1 MVSSIKAIHLNPYGN
16 SIVYISLIII
26 ATLFVD
32 LLFTRVPFYGY
43 KTQTSP
49 YTILFFIG
57 EVLIFAIFQYLYLNL
72 VRDMVPSKQKQGSP
86 RSSFKYIDKGI
97 AVAQILL
104 IIILVYIIGEILM
117 TNAYHTILISMV
129 VWISCTSAVL
139 ILGTLIFKFIQWFKI
154 SHDRLILSYAF
165 AIGLIILNCGVIL
178 AYINSSLDS
187 RPNTIPST
195 RPAIN
200 NAHAL
205 QIPLNNAYTVTSFLS
220 FIGLWAATIFSLRD
234 YSRSIGGIKF
244 WLAVS
249 LPILYFLSQSEF
261 IFGPFI
267 LSHRFLD
274 PITFFRIYT
283 ISFASTKLVG
293 GILFAIPYYLVSRK
307 INDPKVKNYLK
318 LTSIGFILLFLS
330 MQVFSLPLLPYPP
343 FGIIAICF
351 LGLSSYLIL
360 VGIYGSAISV
370 SEDSMLRKSIRK
382 LVVKETELVDTF
394 ATAQMEQEIQ
404 TKVVETTKRLSRYMI
419 QETGIES
426 SLKEEDIKKY
436 CKEVLAEIKR
446 K

>member
-1 MVSSIKAIHLNPYGN
+1 
-16 SIVYISLIII
+16 
-26 ATLFVD
+26 
-32 LLFTRVPFYGY
+32 
-43 KTQTSP
+43 
-49 YTILFFIG
+49 
-57 EVLIFAIFQYLYLNL
+57 
-72 VRDMVPSKQKQGSP
+72 MVPSKQKQGSP

-97 AVAQILL
+97 AVAQVLL

-220 FIGLWAATIFSLRD
+220 FIGLWAATIFSLRG
-234 YSRSIGGIKF
+234 YSRSIGRIKF

-351 LGLSSYLIL
+351 VGLSSYLIL

>member
-86 RSSFKYIDKGI
+86 RSFFKYIDKGI

-234 YSRSIGGIKF
+234 YSRSIGRIKF
-244 WLAVS
+244 WLVVS

>member
-1 MVSSIKAIHLNPYGN
+1 MVSSLKAINLNPYGN
-16 SIVYISLIII
+16 SIIYISLILI

-32 LLFTRVPFYGY
+32 LLFTRLPIYGY
-43 KTQTSP
+43 KTQTSS

-72 VRDMVPSKQKQGSP
+72 VRNMVSSKQKQGSP
-86 RSSFKYIDKGI
+86 KSYFKYIDKGI

-104 IIILVYIIGEILM
+104 IIILAYIIGEIVM
-117 TNAYHTILISMV
+117 THAYHTILISMV
-129 VWISCTSAVL
+129 VWISCISAVL
-139 ILGTLIFKFIQWFKI
+139 ILGTLIFRFIEWFRI
-154 SHDRLILSYAF
+154 SHDRLILLYAF
-165 AIGLIILNCGVIL
+165 AMGLIILNCGVIL
-178 AYINSSLDS
+178 AYINTSLES

-195 RPAIN
+195 RPAVN

-205 QIPLNNAYTVTSFLS
+205 QIPLNNAYTVSSFLS
-220 FIGLWAATIFSLRD
+220 FIGLWAATIFSLRG
-234 YSRSIGGIKF
+234 YSRKIGRIKF
-244 WLAVS
+244 LLAVS
-249 LPILYFLSQSEF
+249 LPMLYFLSQSEF

-274 PITFFRIYT
+274 PITFFRIYI

-293 GILFAIPYYLVSRK
+293 GIMFAIPYYLVSRK
-307 INDPKVKNYLK
+307 INDPRVRNYLK

-330 MQVFSLPLLPYPP
+330 MQVSSLPLLPYPP
-343 FGIIAICF
+343 FGIIAISF

-370 SEDSMLRKSIRK
+370 SEDTMLRKSIRK
-382 LVVKETELVDTF
+382 LVIKETELVDTF

-404 TKVVETTKRLSRYMI
+404 TKVVETTKRLSHYI
-419 QETGIES
+419 SQETGIES

-436 CKEVLAEIKR
+436 CKQVLAEIK
-446 K
+446 KK

>member
-1 MVSSIKAIHLNPYGN
+1 MAPSLKAIHLNPYGT

-32 LLFTRVPFYGY
+32 LLFTRLPFYGY

-49 YTILFFIG
+49 YTILFLIG

-72 VRDMVPSKQKQGSP
+72 VRDMVPRKQKQGSP

-104 IIILVYIIGEILM
+104 IIILVYIIGEIVM

-165 AIGLIILNCGVIL
+165 AMGLIILNCGVIL
-178 AYINSSLDS
+178 AYINTSLES

-220 FIGLWAATIFSLRD
+220 FIALWAATIFSLRD
-234 YSRSIGGIKF
+234 YSRKIGRIKF
-244 WLAVS
+244 WLAMS

-293 GILFAIPYYLVSRK
+293 GIMFAIPYYLVSRK

-318 LTSIGFILLFLS
+318 LTSIGLILLFLS

-343 FGIIAICF
+343 FGIISISF

-370 SEDSMLRKSIRK
+370 SEDSILRRSIRK
-382 LVVKETELVDTF
+382 LVIKETELVDTF

-404 TKVVETTKRLSRYMI
+404 TKVVETTKRLSRYMS

-426 SLKEEDIKKY
+426 SLKEEDIEKY
-436 CKEVLAEIKR
+436 CKQVLAEIKR

>member
-1 MVSSIKAIHLNPYGN
+1 
-16 SIVYISLIII
+16 
-26 ATLFVD
+26 LFVD
-32 LLFTRVPFYGY
+32 LLFTGLPFYGY
-43 KTQTSP
+43 KTQTSS

-72 VRDMVPSKQKQGSP
+72 VRNMLPRKQNQESP
-86 RSSFKYIDKGI
+86 RSYFKYIDKGI

-104 IIILVYIIGEILM
+104 IIILVYIIGEIV
-117 TNAYHTILISMV
+117 TSQAYHTILISMV

-139 ILGTLIFKFIQWFKI
+139 ILGTLIFRFIQWFKI

-165 AIGLIILNCGVIL
+165 AMGLIILNCGVIL
-178 AYINSSLDS
+178 AYIYTSLES

-195 RPAIN
+195 RPAVN

-205 QIPLNNAYTVTSFLS
+205 QIPLNNAYAVSSFLS
-220 FIGLWAATIFSLRD
+220 FIGLWAATIFSLRG
-234 YSRSIGGIKF
+234 YSGRIGRVKF
-244 WLAVS
+244 LLAMS
-249 LPILYFLSQSEF
+249 LPMLYFLSQSEF

-283 ISFASTKLVG
+283 ISFDATKLVG
-293 GILFAIPYYLVSRK
+293 GIMFAIPYYLVSRK
-307 INDPKVKNYLK
+307 INDPRVRNYLK
-318 LTSIGFILLFLS
+318 LTSIGLILLFLS
-330 MQVFSLPLLPYPP
+330 MQVSSLPLLPYPP
-343 FGIIAICF
+343 FGIIAISF
-351 LGLSSYLIL
+351 LGISTYLIL

-370 SEDSMLRKSIRK
+370 SEDSMLRKSIRR
-382 LVVKETELVDTF
+382 LVIKQSELLDTF

-404 TKVVETTKRLSRYMI
+404 IKVVETTKRLSRYI
-419 QETGIES
+419 SQETGIES

-436 CKEVLAEIKR
+436 CKQVLAEIKR

>member
-1 MVSSIKAIHLNPYGN
+1 MAPLLKAIHLNPYGN
-16 SIVYISLIII
+16 SIIYISLILI

-32 LLFTRVPFYGY
+32 LLFTRLPFYSY
-43 KTQTSP
+43 KTQTSS

-57 EVLIFAIFQYLYLNL
+57 EVLIFGIFQYLYLNL
-72 VRDMVPSKQKQGSP
+72 VRNMASNKEKQGSL
-86 RSSFKYIDKGI
+86 RSYFKYIDKGI

-104 IIILVYIIGEILM
+104 IIILAYIIGEIVM
-117 TNAYHTILISMV
+117 SQAYHTILISMV
-129 VWISCTSAVL
+129 VWTSCISAVL
-139 ILGTLIFKFIQWFKI
+139 ILGTLIFRFIQWFKI

-165 AIGLIILNCGVIL
+165 AIGLIILNCVVIL
-178 AYINSSLDS
+178 AYVNISLES

-195 RPAIN
+195 RPAVN

-205 QIPLNNAYTVTSFLS
+205 QIPLNNAYTVSSFLS
-220 FIGLWAATIFSLRD
+220 FIGLWAATIFSLRG
-234 YSRSIGGIKF
+234 YSRKIGRIKF
-244 WLAVS
+244 LLAVS
-249 LPILYFLSQSEF
+249 LPMLYFLSQSEF
-261 IFGPFI
+261 IFGQFI

-274 PITFFRIYT
+274 PITFFRIYI
-283 ISFASTKLVG
+283 ISFASTKLIG
-293 GILFAIPYYLVSRK
+293 GIMFAIPYYLVSRK

-330 MQVFSLPLLPYPP
+330 MQVSSLPLLPYPP
-343 FGIIAICF
+343 FGIIAISF

-382 LVVKETELVDTF
+382 LVIKETELVDTF
-394 ATAQMEQEIQ
+394 ATAQMEHEIQ
-404 TKVVETTKRLSRYMI
+404 TKVVETTKRLSHYI
-419 QETGIES
+419 SQETGIES
-426 SLKEEDIKKY
+426 SLREEDIKKY

>member
-1 MVSSIKAIHLNPYGN
+1 
-16 SIVYISLIII
+16 
-26 ATLFVD
+26 
-32 LLFTRVPFYGY
+32 
-43 KTQTSP
+43 
-49 YTILFFIG
+49 
-57 EVLIFAIFQYLYLNL
+57 
-72 VRDMVPSKQKQGSP
+72 
-86 RSSFKYIDKGI
+86 
-97 AVAQILL
+97 
-104 IIILVYIIGEILM
+104 M

-234 YSRSIGGIKF
+234 YSRSIGRIKF
-244 WLAVS
+244 WLVVS

-307 INDPKVKNYLK
+307 
-318 LTSIGFILLFLS
+318 
-330 MQVFSLPLLPYPP
+330 
-343 FGIIAICF
+343 
-351 LGLSSYLIL
+351 
-360 VGIYGSAISV
+360 
-370 SEDSMLRKSIRK
+370 
-382 LVVKETELVDTF
+382 
-394 ATAQMEQEIQ
+394 
-404 TKVVETTKRLSRYMI
+404 
-419 QETGIES
+419 
-426 SLKEEDIKKY
+426 
-436 CKEVLAEIKR
+436 
-446 K
+446 

>member
-1 MVSSIKAIHLNPYGN
+1 MAPLLKADRLNPYGN
-16 SIVYISLIII
+16 SIIYISLILI

-32 LLFTRVPFYGY
+32 LLFTRLPFYGY
-43 KTQTSP
+43 KTQTSS
-49 YTILFFIG
+49 YTIVFFIG
-57 EVLIFAIFQYLYLNL
+57 EVFIFGIFQYLYLNL
-72 VRDMVPSKQKQGSP
+72 VRNMVSSKQKQGSP
-86 RSSFKYIDKGI
+86 RSHFKYIDKGI

-104 IIILVYIIGEILM
+104 IIILAYIIGEIV
-117 TNAYHTILISMV
+117 TTHSYHTILISML
-129 VWISCTSAVL
+129 VWISCISAII
-139 ILGTLIFKFIQWFKI
+139 ILGTLIFRFIQWFKI

-165 AIGLIILNCGVIL
+165 AMGLIILNCGVIL
-178 AYINSSLDS
+178 AYVNTSLES
-187 RPNTIPST
+187 RPNTITST
-195 RPAIN
+195 RPAVN

-220 FIGLWAATIFSLRD
+220 FIGLWAATIFSLRG
-234 YSRSIGGIKF
+234 YSRKIGRIKF
-244 WLAVS
+244 LLAVS
-249 LPILYFLSQSEF
+249 LPMLYFLSQSEF

-267 LSHRFLD
+267 FSHRFLD
-274 PITFFRIYT
+274 PITFFRIYI

-293 GILFAIPYYLVSRK
+293 GIMFAIPYYLVSRK
-307 INDPKVKNYLK
+307 INDPKVRNYLK

-330 MQVFSLPLLPYPP
+330 MQVSSLPLLPYPP
-343 FGIIAICF
+343 FGIIAISF

-382 LVVKETELVDTF
+382 LVIKETELVDTF

-404 TKVVETTKRLSRYMI
+404 TKVVETTKRLSRYMS

-426 SLKEEDIKKY
+426 SLNEEDIKKY
-436 CKEVLAEIKR
+436 CKQVLAEIKR

>member
-1 MVSSIKAIHLNPYGN
+1 MAPSLKATQLNPYGN

-32 LLFTRVPFYGY
+32 LLFTKLPFYGY
-43 KTQTSP
+43 KTQASP

-57 EVLIFAIFQYLYLNL
+57 EVLIFGIFQYLYLNL
-72 VRDMVPSKQKQGSP
+72 VRNMVPREEKHGSS
-86 RSSFKYIDKGI
+86 RLSFKYIDKGI
-97 AVAQILL
+97 VVAQILL
-104 IIILVYIIGEILM
+104 IIILAYVIGEIVM
-117 TNAYHTILISMV
+117 THAYHTILISMV
-129 VWISCTSAVL
+129 VWISCISAVL
-139 ILGTLIFKFIQWFKI
+139 ILGTLIFRFIQWFRI

-165 AIGLIILNCGVIL
+165 AMVLIIINCGIIL
-178 AYINSSLDS
+178 AYINTSLES
-187 RPNTIPST
+187 RPNIVPST
-195 RPAIN
+195 RPAVN
-200 NAHAL
+200 NAHVL
-205 QIPLNNAYTVTSFLS
+205 QIPLNNAYTLSSFLS

-234 YSRSIGGIKF
+234 YSSRIGRIKF
-244 WLAVS
+244 WLAMS
-249 LPILYFLSQSEF
+249 LPMLYFLSQSEF

-283 ISFASTKLVG
+283 ITFASTKLIG
-293 GILFAIPYYLVSRK
+293 GIMFAIPYYLVSRK
-307 INDPKVKNYLK
+307 INDRRIRNYLK
-318 LTSIGFILLFLS
+318 LTSIGLILLFKS
-330 MQVFSLPLLPYPP
+330 MQVSSLPLLPYPP
-343 FGIIAICF
+343 FGIIAISF

-382 LVVKETELVDTF
+382 LVIKETELVDTF

-404 TKVVETTKRLSRYMI
+404 TKVVETTKRLSRYI
-419 QETGIES
+419 SEETGIES

-436 CKEVLAEIKR
+436 CKEVLAELMR

>member
-57 EVLIFAIFQYLYLNL
+57 EVFAIFQYLYLNL

-97 AVAQILL
+97 AVAQVLL

-220 FIGLWAATIFSLRD
+220 FIGLWAATIFSLRG
-234 YSRSIGGIKF
+234 YSRSIGRIKF

-351 LGLSSYLIL
+351 VGLSSYLIL